1 MSKLTKQ
8 NESFLALYNNSL
20 FCHSERSERI
30 CINHS
35 KSITYTDSFA
45 ALRMTKDHFI
55 FYFVTILKKM
65 SDLELKNK
73 IILQLAKQNNTS
85 KDDVE
90 ASLVDMILAK
100 NKSELIDFFNKK
112 EAQEAVILKALD
124 AQKVLE
130 DELQYFLVSAYEDFK
145 KYPFPK
151 PLESTFSEPINQDKI
166 PLVIDLEEPD
176 EPKNAPSESV
186 EKEDYLAEVIVS
198 EKKISPSKST
208 TYAPKPTPPP
218 FKKTLPN
225 TPNLTDDMRFEN
237 HNFTPPPPPPPPI
250 KKFYFDNGEEGKDY
264 QYSIDWLKLEL
275 LNVGKHWFENLEEYG
290 LKYDE
295 SMGFLSGSP
304 NRTGELALKFFY
316 QTKDD
321 TAKTIEC
328 LVLIFIKP
336 DTRKMFERQVEPD
349 PSLPYQKDHLEKYAI
364 HEGEKTLVGASR
376 RGRSHA
382 MDGKFRDD
390 DMELVY
396 QPKDGWYILAV
407 ADGAGSAKY
416 AREGSKIAC
425 DTALDVIR
433 NSGKLTELDNFLQ
446 NFSQNTE
453 GPLSGIKDVQGFK
466 NLVYN
471 LLGLT
476 AHEAHKAINKASEAM
491 EDSHPK
497 DFSTT
502 FLLSIVK
509 KYDDEWFI
517 GSFWVGDGGICI
529 YFDDKEPIV
538 MGTPD
543 SGEFSGQTRFLTM
556 SDIFADYETIAKRI
570 AVEFVT
576 DFKLLALM
584 TDGVTDALFQT
595 EANLER
601 KEIWDA
607 FYQNLTSEVTLS
619 KDNAAIS
626 DELLTWLNFWVK
638 GEYDDRT
645 IALLF

>member
-1 MSKLTKQ
+1 
-8 NESFLALYNNSL
+8 
-20 FCHSERSERI
+20 
-30 CINHS
+30 
-35 KSITYTDSFA
+35 
-45 ALRMTKDHFI
+45 
-55 FYFVTILKKM
+55 M
-65 SDLELKNK
+65 SDLELKNN
-73 IILQLAKQNNTS
+73 IILQLAKQYNTS
-85 KDDVE
+85 ADTVD
-90 ASLVDMILAK
+90 ATLVDMILAK
-100 NKSELIDFFNKK
+100 NKDVLMVFFTQK
-112 EAQEAVILKALD
+112 EAQEAVILQAVTKRETIEAD
-124 AQKVLE
+124 
-130 DELQYFLVSAYEDFK
+130 LQYFLTSAYEDFK
-145 KYPFPK
+145 KHPFPK
-151 PLESTFSEPINQDKI
+151 PVEPTVTEPENQENI
-166 PLVIDLEEPD
+166 PLIIELEQSI
-176 EPKNAPSESV
+176 EPKNAPIEAV
-186 EKEDYLAEVIVS
+186 VKEDRLKELGTSDKNINHS
-198 EKKISPSKST
+198 LST
-208 TYAPKPTPPP
+208 TYKPKPTPPP
-218 FKKTLPN
+218 IKKPLPN
-225 TPNLTDDMRFEN
+225 PPNPVEDMRFEN

-250 KKFYFDNGEEGKDY
+250 KKLYFDNGEEGKDY

-275 LNVGKHWFENLEEYG
+275 SNVGKHWFENLEEYG
-290 LKYDE
+290 LRYDD
-295 SMGFLSGSP
+295 SMAFLSGTP

-349 PSLPYQKDHLEKYAI
+349 PSLPYQKEHLERYAI

-416 AREGSKIAC
+416 AREGSKLAC
-425 DTALDVIR
+425 DTALDVIQ
-433 NSGKLTELDNFLQ
+433 NSGKLAELDAFLRNFAQ
-446 NFSQNTE
+446 NSVDVGNPDSFGK
-453 GPLSGIKDVQGFK
+453 GPFENAKDTPEFK
-466 NLVYN
+466 TLIYN

-476 AHEAHKAINKASEAM
+476 AFEAHKAIQKASELM
-491 EDSHPK
+491 EGSSEK
-497 DFSTT
+497 DFATT

-509 KYDDEWFI
+509 KYNNQWFI
-517 GSFWVGDGGICI
+517 GSFWVGDGGISI
-529 YFDDKEPIV
+529 YFEDKDPIV

-570 AVEFVT
+570 SVEFVT

-601 KEIWDA
+601 KEMWDA
-607 FYQNLTSEVTLS
+607 FYQNLTSEVTLK
-619 KDNAAIS
+619 KDNATIS
-626 DELLTWLNFWVK
+626 EELLAWLNFWVK

>member
-1 MSKLTKQ
+1 
-8 NESFLALYNNSL
+8 
-20 FCHSERSERI
+20 
-30 CINHS
+30 
-35 KSITYTDSFA
+35 
-45 ALRMTKDHFI
+45 
-55 FYFVTILKKM
+55 M
-65 SDLELKNK
+65 SDLELKNN
-73 IILQLAKQNNTS
+73 IILQLAKQYNTS
-85 KDDVE
+85 EDAVD
-90 ASLVDMILAK
+90 ATLVDMILAK
-100 NKSELIDFFNKK
+100 NKSDLVDFFTKK
-112 EAQEAVILKALD
+112 EAQEAVILQATEKRVAI
-124 AQKVLE
+124 E

-145 KYPFPK
+145 KYPLPK
-151 PLESTFSEPINQDKI
+151 PIESAFTEPKKQENI
-166 PLVIDLEEPD
+166 PLIIDLEQPI
-176 EPKNAPSESV
+176 APENTSVETV
-186 EKEDYLAEVIVS
+186 EKEDRLTEINAS
-198 EKKISPSKST
+198 RKTISPSKSM

-225 TPNLTDDMRFEN
+225 TTKPVDDMIIGN

-250 KKFYFDNGEEGKDY
+250 KKLYFDNGEEGKDY

-275 LNVGKHWFENLEEYG
+275 PNVGKHWFENLEEYG
-290 LKYDE
+290 LKYDDN
-295 SMGFLSGSP
+295 MAFLSGSP

-321 TAKTIEC
+321 INTTIEC

-349 PSLPYQKDHLEKYAI
+349 PSLPYQKDHLERYAI

-425 DTALDVIR
+425 DTALDVIQ
-433 NSGKLTELDNFLQ
+433 NSGKLTELDDFLQ
-446 NFSQNTE
+446 NFSKNTE
-453 GPLSGIKDVQGFK
+453 GPLSDIKDVQEFK
-466 NLVYN
+466 NLAYK

-476 AHEAHKAINKASEAM
+476 AHEAHKAINKASELM
-491 EDSHPK
+491 EGSSAK

-509 KYDDEWFI
+509 KYDNQWFI
-517 GSFWVGDGGICI
+517 GSFWVGDGGISI
-529 YFDDKEPIV
+529 YFDDKDPIV

-570 AVEFVT
+570 SVEFVT

-601 KEIWDA
+601 KEMWDA
-607 FYQNLTSEVTLS
+607 FYQNLTSEVSLQ
-619 KDNAAIS
+619 KDNATIS
-626 DELLTWLNFWVK
+626 EDLLAWLNFWVK

>member
-1 MSKLTKQ
+1 MT
-8 NESFLALYNNSL
+8 ESA
-20 FCHSERSERI
+20 
-30 CINHS
+30 
-35 KSITYTDSFA
+35 
-45 ALRMTKDHFI
+45 
-55 FYFVTILKKM
+55 
-65 SDLELKNK
+65 LKNN
-73 IILQLAKQNNTS
+73 IILQLAKQYN
-85 KDDVE
+85 
-90 ASLVDMILAK
+90 ASADTVDATLVDMILAI
-100 NKSELIDFFNKK
+100 NKDVLMGYFTQK
-112 EAQEAVILKALD
+112 EAQEAVILQATKKHEIIEAD
-124 AQKVLE
+124 
-130 DELQYFLVSAYEDFK
+130 LQYFLTSAYEDFK
-145 KYPFPK
+145 KYPLPK
-151 PLESTFSEPINQDKI
+151 PAEPTIIEPKNQENI
-166 PLVIDLEEPD
+166 PLVIELEQPV
-176 EPKNAPSESV
+176 EPKNEPIEAV
-186 EKEDYLAEVIVS
+186 VKEDRLKELGTSDKNINAS
-198 EKKISPSKST
+198 LST
-208 TYAPKPTPPP
+208 PYKPKPTPPP
-218 FKKTLPN
+218 IKKPLPN
-225 TPNLTDDMRFEN
+225 PPNPVEDMRFEN

-250 KKFYFDNGEEGKDY
+250 KKLYFDNGEEGKDY
-264 QYSIDWLKLEL
+264 QYSIDWLKFEL
-275 LNVGKHWFENLEEYG
+275 TNVGKHWFGNLEEYG

-295 SMGFLSGSP
+295 NMAFLSGSP
-304 NRTGELALKFFY
+304 NRTGELALNFFY

-321 TAKTIEC
+321 TSKTIEC

-349 PSLPYQKDHLEKYAI
+349 PSLPYQKAHLEKYAI

-425 DTALDVIR
+425 DTALDIIQ
-433 NSGKLTELDNFLQ
+433 NSGKLTELDAFLQ

-466 NLVYN
+466 ILIYN

-476 AHEAHKAINKASEAM
+476 AHEAHKAINKAAELM
-491 EDSHPK
+491 EGSSAK

-509 KYDDEWFI
+509 KYDNEWFI
-517 GSFWVGDGGICI
+517 GSFWVGDGGISI
-529 YFDDKEPIV
+529 YFEDKDPIV

-570 AVEFVT
+570 SVEFVT

-601 KEIWDA
+601 REMWDA
-607 FYQNLTSEVTLS
+607 FYQNLSSAVTLE
-619 KDNAAIS
+619 KTNAAIS
-626 DELLTWLNFWVK
+626 DELLEWLNFWVK

-645 IALLF
+645 IAILF